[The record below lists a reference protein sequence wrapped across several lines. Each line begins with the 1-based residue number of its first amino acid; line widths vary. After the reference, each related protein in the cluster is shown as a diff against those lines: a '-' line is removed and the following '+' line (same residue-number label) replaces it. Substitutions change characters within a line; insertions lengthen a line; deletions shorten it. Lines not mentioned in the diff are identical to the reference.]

1 MCQVWL
7 KSDHWFWR
15 KRWKCKKFTQTLI
28 PTPRRQA
35 TDKSWQEKLTW
46 AFGSNELKKL
56 KNLKL
61 ELKSCQSLFKL
72 VLSSAKLTESF
83 WFYLEL
89 LASVPVPYLYPEIL
103 HFACLP
109 VLLCLKGGLYIQNR
123 YTCRNHVIWIKTLHP
138 STILLNKK
146 NVNFFQKDELVSKIE
161 NYFSIYKR

>member
-1 MCQVWL
+1 MCQVRL

-15 KRWKCKKFTQTLI
+15 KRWKCKKFTPTDTNAETTDNGQILI
-28 PTPRRQA
+28 RKA
-35 TDKSWQEKLTW
+35 YLSIWLKWAKKKNEEKNW
-46 AFGSNELKKL
+46 
-56 KNLKL
+56 KL

-72 VLSSAKLTESF
+72 VFGSAKLTESF

-123 YTCRNHVIWIKTLHP
+123 YTCRNHVIWIKSLHP
-138 STILLNKK
+138 STIVLNKK
-146 NVNFFQKDELVSKIE
+146 MLTFFRKMNWWAK
-161 NYFSIYKR
+161 